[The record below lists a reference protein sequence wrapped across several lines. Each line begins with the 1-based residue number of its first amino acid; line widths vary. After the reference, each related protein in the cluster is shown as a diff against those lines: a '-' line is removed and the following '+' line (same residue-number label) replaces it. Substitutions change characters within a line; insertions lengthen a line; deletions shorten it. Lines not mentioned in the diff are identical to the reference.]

1 MKVEGVNKAV
11 IIKKI
16 NDDIEIKPLYNI
28 NKEVYLFDLIINT
41 IKGKRYIIDI
51 NINSVDKFD
60 YLTINF
66 KKWELNNNF
75 VKYNFVANDNREV
88 LRVGMQYISSF
99 ILFEIKNIKVMSKDL
114 IEEDGEKKVDKG
126 IVPQVQEKRK
136 VVEMSNYIY
145 KKKTDSLLLARSYD
159 YAILVINENKRNIRG
174 FEEIVEK
181 DFWQFKKLN

>member
-99 ILFEIKNIKVMSKDL
+99 ILKII
-114 IEEDGEKKVDKG
+114 
-126 IVPQVQEKRK
+126 Q
-136 VVEMSNYIY
+136 
-145 KKKTDSLLLARSYD
+145 
-159 YAILVINENKRNIRG
+159 
-174 FEEIVEK
+174 
-181 DFWQFKKLN
+181 